1 MKYISDILII
11 ACMVIGATVTNKAAA
26 QESRTLSQAECRTLA
41 LANNETMRNM
51 PENDLT
57 KAKLD
62 KEIAFTS
69 YLPKFSGSASAVYM
83 LPDLDMMGME
93 LQMIRNVHGRNNGN
107 STIIHRVGKSWQAN
121 KLASIGIDCAA
132 ENLRKTRMQIL
143 ADTRPCLLELHSR
156 ARQSKKCLRL
166 ICSRWTRFSIRH
178 KQALTQG

>member
-62 KEIAFTS
+62 KGNRIHILSAKIQWLGF
-69 YLPKFSGSASAVYM
+69 GS
-83 LPDLDMMGME
+83 
-93 LQMIRNVHGRNNGN
+93 
-107 STIIHRVGKSWQAN
+107 IH
-121 KLASIGIDCAA
+121 AA
-132 ENLRKTRMQIL
+132 
-143 ADTRPCLLELHSR
+143 RP
-156 ARQSKKCLRL
+156 
-166 ICSRWTRFSIRH
+166 
-178 KQALTQG
+178 

>member
-41 LANNETMRNM
+41 LANNETMQHA
-51 PENDLT
+51 ENDLT

-93 LQMIRNVHGRNNGN
+93 LQMKGMYMAGIMVTQPLYTG
-107 STIIHRVGKSWQAN
+107 GKIMAGN

-143 ADTRPCLLELHSR
+143 ADT
-156 ARQSKKCLRL
+156 
-166 ICSRWTRFSIRH
+166 
-178 KQALTQG
+178 